1 MDNINS
7 NKGIFEKF
15 LSNNILIENTI
26 VIFMNEFLTSLTC
39 VETKRTIIFKN
50 LANIDKKY

>member
-7 NKGIFEKF
+7 NKGIFENF

-26 VIFMNEFLTSLTC
+26 VIFKNEFLTLTC
-39 VETKRTIIFKN
+39 VETKLTIIF
-50 LANIDKKY
+50 